1 MTAPVLTKLAYS
13 LDEFAVAVSLSKAQ
27 VRKHM
32 AAGDLVPSYSGTKPI
47 VTLEEA
53 RRFLESLPAEPK
65 SAVSS

>member
-1 MTAPVLTKLAYS
+1 MTVPTLTKLAYS
-13 LDEFAVAVSLSKAQ
+13 LDEFAEAVSLSKAQ

-53 RRFLESLPAEPK
+53 RRFLEALPAEPRATVA
-65 SAVSS
+65 S